1 MPKKRNIV
9 EAAQQRVH
17 DATEA
22 VIQAGDAV
30 IEANLWDAAEAAL
43 DGQPKQYL
51 ADIISGKAE
60 GTYKPTSGWV
70 RGPRRK

>member
-30 IEANLWDAAEAAL
+30 IEANLWEAAEAAL
-43 DGQPKQYL
+43 DGRPKEYL
-51 ADIISGKAE
+51 ADIISGKTE
-60 GTYKPTSGWV
+60 GTYRPRTGW
-70 RGPRRK
+70 RAER

>member
-1 MPKKRNIV
+1 VKSRTPKQAEKVV
-9 EAAQQRVH
+9 EA
-17 DATEA
+17 ATEA
-22 VIQAGDAV
+22 VIQSGDTV
-30 IEANLWDAAEAAL
+30 IEDKLWDASEADL